1 MGLKSYFRKP
11 VDKPVETPDVVQP
24 TIDAFALR
32 ALTSRSPSSPDSAD
46 AQVAAMQRL
55 HDTKY
60 GVMVNHIWSQQ
71 AQLLWYSGGD
81 DEGVLIK
88 SGRDK
93 YVCCPPDLERP
104 DGFFEAIKT
113 LNVKSAM
120 TVNTR
125 VIRILMENNDGS
137 SIPIR
142 DDLRIQVLPNIS
154 YLSRCA
160 KHQFAAFIADRG
172 ILVVWDDQPENLV
185 KRVDRIEKGLMAMI
199 WSIRAEED
207 YSEKEN
213 KAGNVSVHELDINES
228 EEGSTE
234 KPRRIVLLHS
244 ITTALTLCLI
254 IVTLGA
260 GIRKLVVEISLDHS
274 YTRLALLATIPPIMW
289 VAFFFFQAIIG
300 NLFQIFGPI
309 SQVQSNTKYY
319 SGLPPKRLAAG
330 STLPHVTIQC
340 PVYKE
345 GLDSVIAPTVYS
357 IKAAIS
363 TYEMQGGTANIFIND
378 DGMQLLSRDEA
389 RARQDFY
396 EEHSIGWVARP
407 RHDPK
412 GEHGPAPFLRRGK
425 FKKASNMNYA
435 LWVSNRVEEKMSSP
449 DPRPQYWTQEHEAAS
464 YVKALEEVIKEDE
477 NRTWADGNVRMGDF
491 ILLIDSDTRVPTDC
505 LIDAVSEMTA
515 SPQVAII
522 QYSSGVMNVTKSFF
536 ENGITFFTNMVYT
549 QIKYAIANGDVA
561 PFVGHNAILRWSA
574 VQDIAYDCSLDLKEK
589 YWSEETVSEDFDM
602 ALRLQTAGYLVR
614 FASYAGDGFKE
625 GFRSPSTMNLLA
637 GKSMPMAAL
646 FRSFIMSGMPF
657 PSKLTILSYIGTYYA
672 IGSAWLLTLVNYFIV
687 GWYNTILDKYY
698 LDSFKVYLSIIVVFT
713 GLGNLALAILR
724 YRIGEKSLLSSLV
737 TNFMWIPL
745 ITTFLGGLSLHVSQA
760 LLSHLVGIDMNWGA
774 TSKEAENTTFFQEVP
789 KVIKKFKITFL
800 FCIGISIGM
809 VMLACVVPDFW
820 RIDQF
825 FAIYPLVTI
834 VVHLDYAPPK
844 KVYPL
849 ADLKLEPRDFSTPIA
864 ATAPFQL
871 LSEEGV
877 LAYRRALFAP
887 DVLDE
892 CAVSPYLNTLI
903 VRDAAK
909 KSKFLHDF
917 WNHPDTL
924 RILSG
929 LMQAPLVPIFK
940 IEEGFVSVQT
950 KSSQDIEEMKKEVS
964 IEPDHRLVELSEEE
978 RNADPLK
985 FGSIIPWH
993 FDSYPY
999 ACIIMLS
1006 HTDGMVG
1013 GETFIKCGDGTVTK
1027 VEGPKY
1033 GCAYIIQG
1041 GILEHLASRGKG
1053 VKERIA
1059 SVVSFR
1065 ANVEGFY
1072 DISFTTNTRPMTNT
1086 PDLHRE
1092 WAEYRLNVMKKEI
1105 EATLEKVKNDQ
1116 ISTEDFHVFAKRQ
1129 VNYMQQ
1135 TYRQMV
1141 PRSLIDQTIENHG
1154 NYGYY
1159 HADRIWEGIR
1169 NCDGFE
1175 TLLAAARERE
1185 DTWEPCRDY
1194 QGDLA
1199 ASRLSLK
1206 KGEVLQG
1213 QLGRVIP
1220 TANAWQRYS
1229 MGDELLRQG
1238 QRELF
1243 LGWSDY
1249 FGFSSLFPSRPI
1261 DER

>member
-1 MGLKSYFRKP
+1 MPHFDSPERSF
-11 VDKPVETPDVVQP
+11 EDV
-24 TIDAFALR
+24 F
-32 ALTSRSPSSPDSAD
+32 
-46 AQVAAMQRL
+46 
-55 HDTKY
+55 
-60 GVMVNHIWSQQ
+60 
-71 AQLLWYSGGD
+71 
-81 DEGVLIK
+81 
-88 SGRDK
+88 
-93 YVCCPPDLERP
+93 
-104 DGFFEAIKT
+104 
-113 LNVKSAM
+113 
-120 TVNTR
+120 
-125 VIRILMENNDGS
+125 
-137 SIPIR
+137 
-142 DDLRIQVLPNIS
+142 
-154 YLSRCA
+154 
-160 KHQFAAFIADRG
+160 
-172 ILVVWDDQPENLV
+172 
-185 KRVDRIEKGLMAMI
+185 
-199 WSIRAEED
+199 
-207 YSEKEN
+207 
-213 KAGNVSVHELDINES
+213 
-228 EEGSTE
+228 
-234 KPRRIVLLHS
+234 
-244 ITTALTLCLI
+244 
-254 IVTLGA
+254 
-260 GIRKLVVEISLDHS
+260 
-274 YTRLALLATIPPIMW
+274 
-289 VAFFFFQAIIG
+289 
-300 NLFQIFGPI
+300 
-309 SQVQSNTKYY
+309 
-319 SGLPPKRLAAG
+319 
-330 STLPHVTIQC
+330 
-340 PVYKE
+340 
-345 GLDSVIAPTVYS
+345 
-357 IKAAIS
+357 
-363 TYEMQGGTANIFIND
+363 
-378 DGMQLLSRDEA
+378 
-389 RARQDFY
+389 
-396 EEHSIGWVARP
+396 
-407 RHDPK
+407 DPK
-412 GEHGPAPFLRRGK
+412 
-425 FKKASNMNYA
+425 
-435 LWVSNRVEEKMSSP
+435 
-449 DPRPQYWTQEHEAAS
+449 
-464 YVKALEEVIKEDE
+464 
-477 NRTWADGNVRMGDF
+477 
-491 ILLIDSDTRVPTDC
+491 
-505 LIDAVSEMTA
+505 
-515 SPQVAII
+515 
-522 QYSSGVMNVTKSFF
+522 
-536 ENGITFFTNMVYT
+536 
-549 QIKYAIANGDVA
+549 
-561 PFVGHNAILRWSA
+561 
-574 VQDIAYDCSLDLKEK
+574 
-589 YWSEETVSEDFDM
+589 
-602 ALRLQTAGYLVR
+602 
-614 FASYAGDGFKE
+614 
-625 GFRSPSTMNLLA
+625 
-637 GKSMPMAAL
+637 
-646 FRSFIMSGMPF
+646 
-657 PSKLTILSYIGTYYA
+657 
-672 IGSAWLLTLVNYFIV
+672 
-687 GWYNTILDKYY
+687 
-698 LDSFKVYLSIIVVFT
+698 
-713 GLGNLALAILR
+713 
-724 YRIGEKSLLSSLV
+724 
-737 TNFMWIPL
+737 
-745 ITTFLGGLSLHVSQA
+745 
-760 LLSHLVGIDMNWGA
+760 
-774 TSKEAENTTFFQEVP
+774 
-789 KVIKKFKITFL
+789 
-800 FCIGISIGM
+800 
-809 VMLACVVPDFW
+809 
-820 RIDQF
+820 
-825 FAIYPLVTI
+825 
-834 VVHLDYAPPK
+834 VHLDYAPPK

-950 KSSQDIEEMKKEVS
+950 KSSQNIEEMKKEVS

-1086 PDLHRE
+1086 QDLHRE

-1229 MGDELLRQG
+1229 MGDELLRQAPVENDEHIELYG
-1238 QRELF
+1238 AALDTMLESWDDENICAWDLPDPMSVWQMSLGTFTAQLSSSRDTELIDFYLDMVAPLFCCYAASAKNPFYHLISKAWNSEHRFTKYAAVIRASQSLAAIFMSARE
-1243 LGWSDY
+1243 
-1249 FGFSSLFPSRPI
+1249 SSLRPVAKDLQKEAQCHIDYLSATEGYDAMTFLALHLLGASAMYSQDVAYWHVIAAKLQNILSLDALGSNNQTTIIRLHERERQFFWGLQMYNHLHTTFVENHLSLPSVHIPERYLEDVTGIRRYPHPHTGVSSHITFALLSVGKLIKRQRQLATRHSFATEQQIQDIRALISEANDLEAMILAQTVPHAEEIEDPNDEATPVEHLVKMAECHRNAALLQVYRVFPDVLRRRLGLDGTGISTEGFILRLALRILDTLTSIPSQSGTTPFQTVLLLAMSSELRFAGDVSDMDQASHNI
-1261 DER
+1261 KIANA